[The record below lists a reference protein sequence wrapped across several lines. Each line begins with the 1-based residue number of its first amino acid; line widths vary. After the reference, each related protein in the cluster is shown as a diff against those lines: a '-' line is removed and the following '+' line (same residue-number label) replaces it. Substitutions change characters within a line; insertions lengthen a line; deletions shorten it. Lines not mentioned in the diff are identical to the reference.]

1 MRQIEAN
8 SGAAEQYQEAN
19 KAATPLGRYGE
30 PQEVA
35 AVMNFLLSDEA
46 SFVTASLYT
55 VDGGMVG
62 Q

>member
-1 MRQIEAN
+1 M
-8 SGAAEQYQEAN
+8 
-19 KAATPLGRYGE
+19 GRCGE

-35 AVMNFLLSDEA
+35 AAMNFLLSEEA